1 MVSQYRGPLS
11 DLELQEVDLVVEEV
25 GLVVEEVGLVVE
37 EGVKEE
43 EMVKVVE
50 VGGLQGRQVSG

>member
-25 GLVVEEVGLVVE
+25 GLVVEEV
-37 EGVKEE
+37 VKEE
-43 EMVKVVE
+43 VVVLVVE

>member
-1 MVSQYRGPLS
+1 MVSQYRGPLL

-25 GLVVEEVGLVVE
+25 GLVVKEV
-37 EGVKEE
+37 VKEV
-43 EMVKVVE
+43 VKVVE